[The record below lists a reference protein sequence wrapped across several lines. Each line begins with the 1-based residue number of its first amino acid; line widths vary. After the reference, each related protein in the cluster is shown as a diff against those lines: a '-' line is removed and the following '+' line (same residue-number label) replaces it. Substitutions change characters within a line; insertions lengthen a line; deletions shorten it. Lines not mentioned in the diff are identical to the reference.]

1 MTSQTAHSVRRRRN
15 RARVAASVAVLGVTG
30 AVAGLATYGTFTDST
45 SPVVTAT
52 ATGVVSIDLAKAAG
66 AATLSLFPNGGFL
79 AGDSESSPLDLVND
93 GSSPLGQVSLASRA
107 TTSSALDADAVN
119 GLQLT
124 VRDCSTDWAKAN
136 GAWSCPGTAT
146 TVYSG
151 RILLDS
157 VLAGLD
163 SLAPGGVDHLL
174 LTAGLPTAADDEAV
188 AGARSAL
195 DFTFTAVQRGGAAH

>member
-1 MTSQTAHSVRRRRN
+1 MTVQTAPTARRRRN

-45 SPVVTAT
+45 SPVVTTT
-52 ATGVVSIDLAKAAG
+52 ATGVVSIDLAKGAG

-79 AGDSESSPLDLVND
+79 AGDSESSPVDLVND
-93 GSSPLGQVSLASRA
+93 GTAALSRVSLASRA
-107 TTSSALDADAVN
+107 TTSSALDADPAN

-124 VRDCSTDWAKAN
+124 VRDCSVDWAKVN
-136 GAWSCPGTAT
+136 GAWTCSGTAS

-157 VLAGLD
+157 TLPGLD

-174 LTAGLPTAADDEAV
+174 LTAALPSTASDEAV
-188 AGARSAL
+188 AGASSAL
-195 DFTFTAVQRGGAAH
+195 DFTFTAVQRDGAAR

>member
-1 MTSQTAHSVRRRRN
+1 MTSQTAPTARRRRN

-45 SPVVTAT
+45 SPVVTTT
-52 ATGVVSIDLAKAAG
+52 ATGVLSIDLAKAAG

-79 AGDSESSPLDLVND
+79 AGDAESSPIDLVND
-93 GSSPLGQVSLASRA
+93 GSTPLSQVSLASRA
-107 TTSSALDADAVN
+107 TTSSALDADPVN

-124 VRDCSTDWAKAN
+124 VRDCSADWAQTG
-136 GAWSCPGTAT
+136 GAWSCSGAAT

-157 VLAGLD
+157 PLGGLD

-174 LTAGLPTAADDEAV
+174 LTASLPGTTSDAVV
-188 AGARSAL
+188 AGARSSL
-195 DFTFTAVQRGGAAH
+195 QFTFTAVQRDGAAR